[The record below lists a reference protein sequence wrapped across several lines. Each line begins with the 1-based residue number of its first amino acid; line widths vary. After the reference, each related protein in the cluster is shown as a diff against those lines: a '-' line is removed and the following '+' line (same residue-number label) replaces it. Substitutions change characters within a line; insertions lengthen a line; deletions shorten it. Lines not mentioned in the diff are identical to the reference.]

1 MRFPDASR
9 EALTLGS
16 SSDDAPLVKLLRV
29 RFGFEL
35 ARRDLGAFR
44 GALVSHV
51 GRDLDRFHNHAP
63 GQDNFL
69 YRYPLVHYRVEG
81 RQAALLGLGEG
92 LDDLRDLLNGP
103 MPMLDINGRRVG
115 LRVDDVQ
122 IDYHRPE
129 VTNTLLSYEVR
140 DYLPLNQ
147 SNERDFLDRDAYA
160 QGDYLSRL
168 LTGHLLA
175 MATGVE
181 WQVPQRIRVEVEAA
195 RMLRPILYKGIKR
208 VAFDVRFRCNLD
220 LPPGIALG
228 KAVAMGFG
236 VTWPV
241 RPLNYDRR

>member
-1 MRFPDASR
+1 MLNQERP
-9 EALTLGS
+9 ETLS
-16 SSDDAPLVKLLRV
+16 EPQFVAESPLVKLMRV
-29 RFGFEL
+29 RFGFDLMQREL
-35 ARRDLGAFR
+35 SMLR

-63 GQDNFL
+63 GQDKFL
-69 YRYPLVHYRVEG
+69 YRYPLIQYRVEG
-81 RQAALLGLGEG
+81 RRAALLALGEG
-92 LDDLRDLLNGP
+92 LDDLRDVLNGP
-103 MPMLDINGRRVG
+103 MPMLTLNGRRVG
-115 LRVDDVQ
+115 MRVDDVQ
-122 IDYHRPE
+122 IDYHRAE
-129 VTNTLLSYEVR
+129 VSRGLLSYEVR

-147 SNERDFLDRDAYA
+147 ANEPAFMSMDAYA

-175 MATGVE
+175 FATGIG
-181 WQVPQRIRVEVEAA
+181 WQISDRIRVELEAA
-195 RMLRPILYKGIKR
+195 RMLRPILHKGVKR

-228 KAVAMGFG
+228 KNVAMGFG